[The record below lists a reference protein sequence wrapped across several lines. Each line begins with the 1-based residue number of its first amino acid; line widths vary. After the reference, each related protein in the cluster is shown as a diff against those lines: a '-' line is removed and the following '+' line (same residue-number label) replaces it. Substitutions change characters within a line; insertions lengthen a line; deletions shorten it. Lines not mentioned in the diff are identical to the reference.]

1 MKIAVAGLGLI
12 GGSIALTLRKNGF
25 ADYFYGIEENAEHA
39 KRALELG
46 IVDEVVTL
54 EEGVKSSDLVIIAV
68 PVDATVKLVISSLDY
83 TDRQIIMDV
92 GSTKASVANAVKNH
106 TKRRRFVATHPIWGT
121 EFSGPDAARTGEM
134 TGRLTVICDP
144 ENSDPDALKLVEDLY
159 NSLGMNTVHQNSDSH
174 DLHAAYVSHISHLT
188 SFALALAVLDKEKEE
203 EQIFRLAGAGF
214 QSTVRLAKSNPDTW
228 VPIFKDNRSNILDV
242 LNDQIFFLRQMK
254 KLIEMEEYETLH
266 KLLSD
271 ANAIKKIIK

>member
-12 GGSIALTLRKNGF
+12 GGSIALTLRNNGF
-25 ADYFYGIEENAEHA
+25 GESFIGIEENPEHA

-46 IVDEVVTL
+46 LVDEICPF
-54 EEGVKSSDLVIIAV
+54 EEGVKKSELIIIAV
-68 PVDATVKLVISSLDY
+68 PVDATVGLVMKSLDLI
-83 TDRQIIMDV
+83 DNQVIMDV
-92 GSTKASVANAVKNH
+92 GSTKGTVVKAIKNH
-106 TKRRRFVATHPIWGT
+106 PKRKRFVATHPIWGT
-121 EFSGPDAARTGEM
+121 EFSGPDAARNGEM
-134 TGRLTVICDP
+134 KGRLTVICNP
-144 ENSDPDALKLVEDLY
+144 ESSDKDAVDKVEALY
-159 NSLGMNTVHQNSDSH
+159 KSLEMHTVYQDADSH

-228 VPIFKDNRSNILDV
+228 VPIFKDNRSNVLDV

-254 KLIEMEEYETLH
+254 KLIEMEEYDTLH

>member
-159 NSLGMNTVHQNSDSH
+159 NSLGMNTVHQDSGSH